1 MAKSKTDRV
10 FDALPDTVDF
20 RDQMYIPTLIE
31 VPSETDVENYRA
43 REIPVLDQGRE
54 GACTGYGLATVVNY
68 LLRTGRTGLADDA
81 VSAQMLYAMA
91 KRYDE
96 WPGED
101 YEGSS
106 ARGAMKGWHKHGV
119 CGEKLWTRGRQTQDI
134 ELDDFRQAD
143 ALQRPLGAY
152 FRVNHRDLVGMHSA
166 ITEAGILFGTCLVH
180 EGWMNVKSG
189 DTEIAYSTKML
200 GGHAF
205 AIVAYDQYGFWIQNS
220 WGPKWGS
227 GGLARLSY
235 SDWLENGTDVW
246 VARLGVPVFLARPE
260 ATARMRSAAPR
271 SNESFVSSEL
281 QPHVV
286 TMGNDGRLR
295 ETGTYGLTPA
305 ALGKL
310 VREQVRRTVAQWS
323 AKRVLLYAHGGLVS
337 EDSALQFVAN
347 NRQFCLSAEVY
358 PIAFIWRSDAWTT
371 LKNVLQ
377 EVLRRRKPEG
387 ILDAAKDFMLDR
399 LDDTIEPVARLL
411 GGKTLWDEMKEN
423 ATLAAASAKG
433 GARMTADHLV
443 EAVKAGEVEE
453 VHLAGHSAGSILMA
467 PLAQHLVSKG
477 VRIASL
483 SLWAPACTV
492 DLFEKSF
499 LPLLKQEKGIDAFD
513 LYTLDDATENN
524 DDCANIYH
532 KSLLYLVSG
541 AFEAEPRIPLFRP
554 RGTPLLGLARDV
566 EERLKPVFTGK
577 TRRWILSPGEFSRA
591 VHHGDFDNDEATL
604 RTTLKRITGSG
615 LPKAQPATNLAASP
629 AARARFRENLDKTLA
644 ARP

>member
-1 MAKSKTDRV
+1 MARSKAERV

-20 RDQMYIPTLIE
+20 RDQMYIPTLVE

-43 REIPVLDQGRE
+43 REIPILDQGRE

-68 LLRTGRTGLADDA
+68 LLRSGRTGLANDE

-119 CGEKLWTRGRQTQDI
+119 CADKLWTKNRQTQDI
-134 ELDDFRQAD
+134 ELDDYRAAD

-152 FRVNHRDLVGMHSA
+152 FRVNHRDLVAMHSA
-166 ITEAGILFGTCLVH
+166 ITEAGMLFATALVH
-180 EGWMNVKSG
+180 QGWMDVREG
-189 DTEIAYSTKML
+189 DTEIVQSSKML

-205 AIVAYDQYGFWIQNS
+205 AIVAYDNSGFWIQNS

-227 GGLARLSY
+227 GGLVRLSY

-246 VARLGVPVFLARPE
+246 VARLGVPVYLTRPE
-260 ATARMRSAAPR
+260 ATAGMRSGAPR
-271 SNESFVSSEL
+271 SYEALVSSDL

-295 ETGTYGLTPA
+295 DTGTYGLTPP
-305 ALGKL
+305 ALRKL
-310 VREQVRRTVAQWS
+310 VREQLRRTVAPWTT
-323 AKRVLLYAHGGLVS
+323 KRVLLYAHGGLVS

-347 NRQFCLSAEVY
+347 NRQFCLSSEVY

-377 EVLRRRKPEG
+377 DALRRRKPEG

-399 LDDTIEPVARLL
+399 LDDTIEPVARTL

-423 ATLAAASAKG
+423 ATLAASSAKG
-433 GARMTADHLV
+433 GARMTAAHIV
-443 EAVKAGEVEE
+443 EAVNAGEIEE

-467 PLAQHLVSKG
+467 PLAQFLVANG

-483 SLWAPACTV
+483 SLWAPACTIE
-492 DLFEKSF
+492 LFDETF
-499 LPLLKQEKGIDAFD
+499 LPLIKQKKGIDAFD
-513 LYTLDDATENN
+513 LYTLDDATERN

-541 AFEAEPRIPLFRP
+541 AFEAQVRIPFLRP
-554 RGTPLLGLARDV
+554 NGTPLLGLARDV
-566 EERLKPVFTGK
+566 KGPLKDLFDGT
-577 TRRWILSPGEFSRA
+577 TRRWIESPGAFSRA

-604 RTTLKRITGSG
+604 RTTLKRITGSSQ
-615 LPKAQPATNLAASP
+615 PKAPPSANLAASP
-629 AARARFRENLDKTLA
+629 AAQAKFRENLNKTLQ